1 MNLGWDPN
9 GAPVQ
14 MSQPLTTGQ
23 MNINPCTSMAERRAA
38 GTNGYNRMD
47 STATVWVSPASI
59 PTPYFPASTVG
70 PKELAHNGGRITALS
85 PPPSEDHGV
94 LRRVHQQQ
102 RQNPHVRA
110 THNLPPLVESH
121 YQHSWSQKGQSRRE
135 VCEWSKSAQKNCRLT
150 GSLAGDEDD
159 GPDSQCGR
167 RRQELKLGGEI
178 SALKRHQPPHS
189 FEQSERRP
197 SVPAVSTSSASQL
210 VSTHSQ
216 DPSSVGKEHCSHT
229 PCPVP
234 HPAHLKLKAMSKNK
248 RFTDAHIHDFL
259 MERVS
264 NIMAGRTQCG
274 GSKGAE
280 RTHCLS
286 SSTLNVCL
294 PSKQNTGSL
303 HLKIDESAPRHV
315 TSTASSEEICVSS
328 AGSAGSPALD
338 CNGNEK
344 WSTAFGKGIQE
355 KQSALTRNVLKQDG
369 QPKPEKDSTE
379 YPKIMMLAAE
389 VCAKNDNENPVI
401 LSALSGTTPKEF
413 IEQRAASEVENG
425 ATQGH
430 KYTSSWLIAN
440 CLEDRAKEPGALH
453 PVSYVG
459 HPEARETGTL
469 SLVNN
474 WQAGK
479 TNTEMDMAK
488 SIQMSCKEEHWFKSQ
503 SYEYISE
510 DDIQNGEDILALDLQ
525 SNRLPSETTIGNL
538 SGASSKY
545 CPVYEDISE
554 TQISTDVCLIIDE
567 PSGTQLS
574 NNVRQPIKSGSPTNV
589 PALSKHLFNSARQSR
604 DGTSNGDKTGL
615 IPGLLPEVH
624 AGRSLQQEVIYIS
637 SDEDTMDLST
647 EEDGSTDT
655 EIQEKVTEAI
665 SPMVEEEDAE
675 EDWLMIPVAIAYLA
689 FVEANVNHVS
699 QAKTQSSGK
708 NMLPSTTKKPLP
720 TSPMRQLEVFDTLDS
735 FLREKACLNPCSNK
749 DSQIIIVSDDL
760 PVPTPTEGI
769 PAESSNGNIVLR
781 CRERSSSCDTEDS
794 SDYSSSESNC
804 NYLTV
809 SPQCWEDGNLSKS
822 LKKKKRKTCEKLY
835 SAKRPRT
842 ITFSDGT
849 DDSCVF
855 EVEMETSLETDVPM
869 TPEPKSSPIESE
881 GDCSSV
887 EFKKAPTKCHAKT
900 DQTAILK
907 GLKKLTDEGA
917 KLKRRGAKGLR
928 LSESEDG
935 GDDFPVLRIGHLA
948 EGHRYPVKGP
958 QQRAFLDLEID
969 QKPPCVAGA
978 EERVSTSHEL
988 PKPNPIIPRLFF
1000 KMPSEQ
1006 SDPVTLMAELTI
1018 PKNKRDDYRLSK
1030 RTKKNNPV
1038 TSANGQPKYKTRDEK
1053 LRSEKRKMLD
1063 GPIGEQKVNA
1073 FNSGQHVTSNKPTS
1087 VSKDHLIIPKQL
1099 TTSTAALQKY
1109 KAHSTAS
1116 TEPPRTASSRGPERS
1131 RKTSSSGGKETP
1143 RTASSRGKGPPRTAS
1158 FSGPEPPRT
1167 ASSSGPAPSR
1177 TASSSGPAPSRTASS
1192 SGPEPPRTASS
1203 SGPEPPRTASFSGP
1217 APSRTAS
1224 SSGPAPSRTASSS
1237 GQEPPRTASSSGPEP
1252 PRTASSSGPEPPRT
1266 ASFSGPAPSRTASS
1280 SGLVPSRTASSSG
1293 SAPPRTASFS
1303 GIPPSR
1309 TASSGDHNNQST
1321 LETSP
1326 YFSCHSTHTK
1336 KRISHYVRR
1345 ADKTKDSVRPKP
1357 SLLTETAPSSS
1368 KGQLKSSMISK
1379 SSKAGRYSIDS
1390 KRVTLSDASGST
1402 KESARQQIR
1411 KELREKKNNLD
1422 ISANAQPRN
1431 ETRDKKLRSEKRRML
1446 DGPNGEHKVN
1456 AFNTGHHVSSSKSTS
1471 VSKDHLITKK
1481 QLTTSTA
1488 ALQKYKSH
1496 SMASTEPPR
1505 TASSSGTEPPR
1516 TASSSGKEPPRTA
1529 SSCGK
1534 ETPRTA
1540 SSSGPEPPRTASSS
1554 GPEPPRTASSSGKE
1568 PSRTASS
1575 SGPAP
1580 SRTASSSGTEPPRT
1594 ASSSG
1599 KEPPRTASS
1608 SGKEPPRTASSCGK
1622 ETPRTASSSGP
1633 EPPRTASSSGPE
1645 PPRTASSS
1653 GKEPSRTAS
1662 SSGPAPSRTASS
1674 SGPEPPRT
1682 ASSSGPEPPRTASSS
1697 GPEPPR
1703 TASSSGKET
1712 PRTGSSSGTEPP
1724 RTASSSGPEPPRTAS
1739 SSGKE
1744 PPRTASSS
1752 GKETPRTASPG
1763 DHNNQTT
1770 TDSIHQ
1776 KPSHLICSSKGQS
1789 NSSMISKSSI
1799 TGRHS
1804 TDSKRDTF
1812 SDPSGS
1818 TKESAR
1824 QQIRKELRDNYVSTR
1839 KSLQDMLWARG
1850 HKATCVQAEEHCVR
1864 HPADEEDQESGDAD
1878 AKRLASAEHLRG
1890 SPQERGKRQ
1899 SSGVGGG
1906 TTKRV
1911 EAR

>member
-1 MNLGWDPN
+1 MQAIPMQIWKGGMNLGWDPN

-38 GTNGYNRMD
+38 GTDGYNRMD

-70 PKELAHNGGRITALS
+70 PKELSHNGGRIPAMS
-85 PPPSEDHGV
+85 PPPSEDRGE

-110 THNLPPLVESH
+110 THNRPPLVESH

-167 RRQELKLGGEI
+167 RRRELKLGGEI
-178 SALKRHQPPHS
+178 SALKRHQPLHS
-189 FEQSERRP
+189 FGHSERRS

-229 PCPVP
+229 PCPAP
-234 HPAHLKLKAMSKNK
+234 HPAHLKLKVMSKNK

-264 NIMAGRTQCG
+264 IIMAGRTQSG

-303 HLKIDESAPRHV
+303 HLKMDESAPRHV
-315 TSTASSEEICVSS
+315 ASTASSEEICLSS

-344 WSTAFGKGIQE
+344 WSTAFGKGIPE
-355 KQSALTRNVLKQDG
+355 KQSPLTRNVLKQDG
-369 QPKPEKDSTE
+369 HSEPKPEKDSTE

-440 CLEDRAKEPGALH
+440 CLEDRIKEPGALH

-469 SLVNN
+469 SLADN

-503 SYEYISE
+503 SYEDISE

-538 SGASSKY
+538 SGTSSKY

-554 TQISTDVCLIIDE
+554 TEISTDVCLIIDE
-567 PSGTQLS
+567 PSVTQLS

-624 AGRSLQQEVIYIS
+624 AARSLQQEVIYIS

-675 EDWLMIPVAIAYLA
+675 EDWLMIPVAITYLA

-699 QAKTQSSGK
+699 QAKTKSSGK
-708 NMLPSTTKKPLP
+708 DMLPSTTKKPLP

-822 LKKKKRKTCEKLY
+822 PKKRKRKTCEKLY
-835 SAKRPRT
+835 SAKRSRT

-855 EVEMETSLETDVPM
+855 EVEMETSLETDEPM
-869 TPEPKSSPIESE
+869 TPEPKGSPIESE

-887 EFKKAPTKCHAKT
+887 EFKKARTKCHAKT

-917 KLKRRGAKGLR
+917 KLRSRGAKGLR

-1018 PKNKRDDYRLSK
+1018 PKNKRDDYRLSR

-1038 TSANGQPKYKTRDEK
+1038 TSAKGQPKYKTRDEK

-1063 GPIGEQKVNA
+1063 GPNGEQKVNA

-1109 KAHSTAS
+1109 KGHSTAS
-1116 TEPPRTASSRGPERS
+1116 T
-1131 RKTSSSGGKETP
+1131 
-1143 RTASSRGKGPPRTAS
+1143 
-1158 FSGPEPPRT
+1158 
-1167 ASSSGPAPSR
+1167 
-1177 TASSSGPAPSRTASS
+1177 
-1192 SGPEPPRTASS
+1192 
-1203 SGPEPPRTASFSGP
+1203 
-1217 APSRTAS
+1217 
-1224 SSGPAPSRTASSS
+1224 
-1237 GQEPPRTASSSGPEP
+1237 EPPRTASSSGPEP

-1266 ASFSGPAPSRTASS
+1266 AP
-1280 SGLVPSRTASSSG
+1280 
-1293 SAPPRTASFS
+1293 
-1303 GIPPSR
+1303 
-1309 TASSGDHNNQST
+1309 
-1321 LETSP
+1321 
-1326 YFSCHSTHTK
+1326 
-1336 KRISHYVRR
+1336 
-1345 ADKTKDSVRPKP
+1345 
-1357 SLLTETAPSSS
+1357 
-1368 KGQLKSSMISK
+1368 
-1379 SSKAGRYSIDS
+1379 
-1390 KRVTLSDASGST
+1390 
-1402 KESARQQIR
+1402 
-1411 KELREKKNNLD
+1411 
-1422 ISANAQPRN
+1422 
-1431 ETRDKKLRSEKRRML
+1431 
-1446 DGPNGEHKVN
+1446 
-1456 AFNTGHHVSSSKSTS
+1456 
-1471 VSKDHLITKK
+1471 
-1481 QLTTSTA
+1481 
-1488 ALQKYKSH
+1488 
-1496 SMASTEPPR
+1496 
-1505 TASSSGTEPPR
+1505 
-1516 TASSSGKEPPRTA
+1516 
-1529 SSCGK
+1529 
-1534 ETPRTA
+1534 
-1540 SSSGPEPPRTASSS
+1540 SSGPEPPRTAPSS
-1554 GPEPPRTASSSGKE
+1554 GPEPPRTA
-1568 PSRTASS
+1568 P
-1575 SGPAP
+1575 
-1580 SRTASSSGTEPPRT
+1580 
-1594 ASSSG
+1594 
-1599 KEPPRTASS
+1599 
-1608 SGKEPPRTASSCGK
+1608 
-1622 ETPRTASSSGP
+1622 SSGP
-1633 EPPRTASSSGPE
+1633 EPR
-1645 PPRTASSS
+1645 
-1653 GKEPSRTAS
+1653 
-1662 SSGPAPSRTASS
+1662 RTASS

-1703 TASSSGKET
+1703 TASSSGPE
-1712 PRTGSSSGTEPP
+1712 PRRTASSSGPEPRRTASSSGPEPRRTASSSGPEPPRTASSSGPEPRRTASSSGPEPP

-1739 SSGKE
+1739 SRGPEPSRTASSRGPEPPRTASSRGPEPPRTASSRGPEPPRTASSRGPEPPRTASSRGPE

-1752 GKETPRTASPG
+1752 GPEPPRTASSGGKETPRMAFSSCIPPSRTASSG
-1763 DHNNQTT
+1763 DHNNQSTLET
-1770 TDSIHQ
+1770 SPYHSTHIKKRISHCPRADKTKDSVHP
-1776 KPSHLICSSKGQS
+1776 KPSLLTETAPSSSKGQLK
-1789 NSSMISKSSI
+1789 SSMISKSSK
-1799 TGRHS
+1799 TGRNS
-1804 TDSKRDTF
+1804 IDSKRVTF
-1812 SDPSGS
+1812 SDASGS

-1824 QQIRKELRDNYVSTR
+1824 QQIRKEWKDNYVSTR
-1839 KSLQDMLWARG
+1839 IYRRQSSWPEDTRRHASSSSKNADIS
-1850 HKATCVQAEEHCVR
+1850 EEHDAGKDAELEPCPD
-1864 HPADEEDQESGDAD
+1864 PAQQKNSCYTASTTLLM
-1878 AKRLASAEHLRG
+1878 KRTKNQAMRLTRDKHLRG
-1890 SPQERGKRQ
+1890 GRQERRQ
-1899 SSGVGGG
+1899 PVGEGYKWFQTQESRNLSRKPRPSSPSE
-1906 TTKRV
+1906 V
-1911 EAR
+1911 EQLSEW

>member
-1 MNLGWDPN
+1 
-9 GAPVQ
+9 

-150 GSLAGDEDD
+150 GSLAGDEED

-178 SALKRHQPPHS
+178 SALKRHQPLHS

-440 CLEDRAKEPGALH
+440 CLEDRDKEPGALH

-479 TNTEMDMAK
+479 TNTEMDMVK

-675 EDWLMIPVAIAYLA
+675 EDWLMIPVAITYLA

-917 KLKRRGAKGLR
+917 KLKRRGAKCLR

-1000 KMPSEQ
+1000 KMASEQ

-1116 TEPPRTASSRGPERS
+1116 TEPPRTASS
-1131 RKTSSSGGKETP
+1131 
-1143 RTASSRGKGPPRTAS
+1143 
-1158 FSGPEPPRT
+1158 SGPEPPRT
-1167 ASSSGPAPSR
+1167 ASSR
-1177 TASSSGPAPSRTASS
+1177 
-1192 SGPEPPRTASS
+1192 
-1203 SGPEPPRTASFSGP
+1203 
-1217 APSRTAS
+1217 
-1224 SSGPAPSRTASSS
+1224 
-1237 GQEPPRTASSSGPEP
+1237 
-1252 PRTASSSGPEPPRT
+1252 
-1266 ASFSGPAPSRTASS
+1266 
-1280 SGLVPSRTASSSG
+1280 G
-1293 SAPPRTASFS
+1293 S
-1303 GIPPSR
+1303 
-1309 TASSGDHNNQST
+1309 
-1321 LETSP
+1321 
-1326 YFSCHSTHTK
+1326 
-1336 KRISHYVRR
+1336 
-1345 ADKTKDSVRPKP
+1345 
-1357 SLLTETAPSSS
+1357 
-1368 KGQLKSSMISK
+1368 
-1379 SSKAGRYSIDS
+1379 
-1390 KRVTLSDASGST
+1390 
-1402 KESARQQIR
+1402 
-1411 KELREKKNNLD
+1411 
-1422 ISANAQPRN
+1422 
-1431 ETRDKKLRSEKRRML
+1431 
-1446 DGPNGEHKVN
+1446 
-1456 AFNTGHHVSSSKSTS
+1456 
-1471 VSKDHLITKK
+1471 
-1481 QLTTSTA
+1481 
-1488 ALQKYKSH
+1488 
-1496 SMASTEPPR
+1496 
-1505 TASSSGTEPPR
+1505 
-1516 TASSSGKEPPRTA
+1516 
-1529 SSCGK
+1529 
-1534 ETPRTA
+1534 
-1540 SSSGPEPPRTASSS
+1540 
-1554 GPEPPRTASSSGKE
+1554 
-1568 PSRTASS
+1568 
-1575 SGPAP
+1575 
-1580 SRTASSSGTEPPRT
+1580 
-1594 ASSSG
+1594 
-1599 KEPPRTASS
+1599 
-1608 SGKEPPRTASSCGK
+1608 
-1622 ETPRTASSSGP
+1622 
-1633 EPPRTASSSGPE
+1633 
-1645 PPRTASSS
+1645 
-1653 GKEPSRTAS
+1653 
-1662 SSGPAPSRTASS
+1662 
-1674 SGPEPPRT
+1674 EPPRT

-1703 TASSSGKET
+1703 TASSRGPEP
-1712 PRTGSSSGTEPP
+1712 PRTAPSSGPEPPRTAPSSGPEPPRTAPSSGPEPPRTAPSSGPEPPRTAPSSGPEPPRTAPSSGPEPPRTAPSSGPEPPRTASSSGPESP

-1739 SSGKE
+1739 SG
-1744 PPRTASSS
+1744 
-1752 GKETPRTASPG
+1752 GKETPRMAFSSGIPPFRTASSG
-1763 DHNNQTT
+1763 DHNNQSTLET
-1770 TDSIHQ
+1770 NPYFSCHSIKNTKKRISHYCRRADKTKDSVHP
-1776 KPSHLICSSKGQS
+1776 KPSLLTETAPSSSKGQLK
-1789 NSSMISKSSI
+1789 SSMISKSSK
-1799 TGRHS
+1799 TGRYS
-1804 TDSKRDTF
+1804 IDPKRVTF
-1812 SDPSGS
+1812 SDASGS

-1824 QQIRKELRDNYVSTR
+1824 QQIRKEWKDNYVSTR
-1839 KSLQDMLWARG
+1839 ISRRHSSGPEDTRRHASSSSKNADIS
-1850 HKATCVQAEEHCVR
+1850 EEHDAGKDAELEPCPD
-1864 HPADEEDQESGDAD
+1864 PAQQKNSCYTAPTTLLM
-1878 AKRLASAEHLRG
+1878 KRTKNQAMRLTRDKHLRG
-1890 SPQERGKRQ
+1890 GRQERRHSVGEGYKWCQTPESRNLSRKPRP
-1899 SSGVGGG
+1899 SSPSE
-1906 TTKRV
+1906 V
-1911 EAR
+1911 EQLSQW